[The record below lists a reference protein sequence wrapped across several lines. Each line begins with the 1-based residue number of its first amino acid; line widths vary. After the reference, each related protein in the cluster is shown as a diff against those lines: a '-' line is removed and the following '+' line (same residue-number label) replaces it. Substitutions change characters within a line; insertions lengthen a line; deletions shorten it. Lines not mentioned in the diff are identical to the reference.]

1 MVNNTLKIDLDD
13 YKDDASDALAAALCH
28 EQQFKYGD
36 L

>member
-1 MVNNTLKIDLDD
+1 MVGNTLNININE

-28 EQQFKYGD
+28 NQQFRYGD